1 MVALTAGSSSN
12 NNKPL
17 EATSDDAEQPNVEVI
32 KVARSNSS
40 NNNNHNQEK
49 REESSY
55 NTTSFMPSNRRAE
68 VPVFHSGSFPP
79 YHGRSKILNWIPGG
93 DDDEGSSE
101 DGSYDESEAS
111 EQDAEEASSTDL
123 MAKDWKQRFGIES
136 KSSSEKQQKQKQKQ
150 EEQEEQE
157 EQQEQQEQE
166 EQQEQQETESREL
179 EEEST
184 RETESTASERHSSR
198 EQQEV
203 PQHHETPRPELFLD
217 NVLEM
222 IKEEDDEDE
231 ESADGEEANKDS
243 PVMAKYADSSTTVNL
258 DKSSSSVFSPKIP
271 DIESDDKTRSTS
283 ILDSDES
290 GKDCQEEETT
300 KDTKEESTELSSS
313 SGDSTTKKEGGMFR
327 NMLSSFKKMIKGVGT
342 GDKRVAKG
350 ASEDSQPLALQGS
363 MNDVQDD
370 DDGNGILTPFTC
382 AKTSDMVGTSLVDTV
397 LTSWKQIETV
407 SSSTMSSLTLE
418 NAEQRASAGVDM
430 AEALV
435 PQQTGK
441 CHNTM
446 CVEPSCESEMT
457 RTMDLP
463 DATTAILESGMDMAG
478 QTYQAT
484 KSYIETTLS
493 CMEQNQV
500 IPLDQPEQEQQDP
513 MPFSTPIDKKSI
525 QSALL
530 RMQETP
536 ADEAVEVEVSSGDE
550 SDEAPETR
558 IAVLFEHAIQNV
570 VILDTA
576 PHAENS
582 SRHHHSHH
590 HNSSKKGKSSA
601 GPDVGVIKTEEQAL
615 PAQEA
620 STTTKK
626 ASSSSK
632 GFRGAFR
639 RKIHAASS
647 SNNHK
652 TTKERTGSE
661 STANKGK
668 TKLAGLKKRFKG
680 TMGGGKREK
689 LGPIVLEESPESTGG
704 AKEDLKATTPESTT
718 TPVAEAVPSNTDGAM
733 GDQKE
738 QSNQESDAAADSNE
752 KDNDTA
758 AVPEPIKAESVD
770 NNTSESQAD
779 EPVLLATEQSPP
791 VAAQ

>member
-1 MVALTAGSSSN
+1 
-12 NNKPL
+12 
-17 EATSDDAEQPNVEVI
+17 
-32 KVARSNSS
+32 
-40 NNNNHNQEK
+40 
-49 REESSY
+49 
-55 NTTSFMPSNRRAE
+55 
-68 VPVFHSGSFPP
+68 
-79 YHGRSKILNWIPGG
+79 
-93 DDDEGSSE
+93 
-101 DGSYDESEAS
+101 
-111 EQDAEEASSTDL
+111 
-123 MAKDWKQRFGIES
+123 
-136 KSSSEKQQKQKQKQ
+136 
-150 EEQEEQE
+150 
-157 EQQEQQEQE
+157 
-166 EQQEQQETESREL
+166 
-179 EEEST
+179 
-184 RETESTASERHSSR
+184 
-198 EQQEV
+198 
-203 PQHHETPRPELFLD
+203 
-217 NVLEM
+217 M

-283 ILDSDES
+283 ILDSDEP
-290 GKDCQEEETT
+290 GKDGQEEETT

-327 NMLSSFKKMIKGVGT
+327 NMLSSFKKMIKGGGT
-342 GDKRVAKG
+342 GDKRVVKG

-370 DDGNGILTPFTC
+370 DDGNGILTPFAW
-382 AKTSDMVGTSLVDTV
+382 AKTSDMAGTSLVDTV

-463 DATTAILESGMDMAG
+463 DATTAIWESGMDMAG

-493 CMEQNQV
+493 RREQNQV
-500 IPLDQPEQEQQDP
+500 IPLDQPEQEPQDP
-513 MPFSTPIDKKSI
+513 LPFSPPVDKKSI

-550 SDEAPETR
+550 SHEAPETR

-601 GPDVGVIKTEEQAL
+601 VFQSHREAKEQTVGVITTEEQAL

-639 RKIHAASS
+639 RKIRAVSS

-668 TKLAGLKKRFKG
+668 TKLSGLKKRFKG

-738 QSNQESDAAADSNE
+738 QPNQESDAAADSNE

-758 AVPEPIKAESVD
+758 AVPEPSKAESVD

-779 EPVLLATEQSPP
+779 EPVVLATEQSPP